1 MHSSALSQL
10 SKRSMTCDPLS
21 YSLASLQQALRF
33 AGSIIFP
40 ISSLPSEAHQLNW
53 SAFLSKINKLNSFF
67 LFLLIKV
74 ACLKLKVPVPQS
86 AQTWSV
92 RPSACGHNW
101 NTIRIRLRK
110 WSNFSLNFKRWK
122 IWFFFQLPTQRV
134 AWARRWLRTL
144 PLLSHYLSTA
154 QTSLSRLFGYFNR
167 KNEFIKCS
175 SPSAESKST
184 NPVL

>member
-122 IWFFFQLPTQRV
+122 IWFFFSAPYT
-134 AWARRWLRTL
+134 ASC
-144 PLLSHYLSTA
+144 LSKTMASNAATSKSLFKHCSDIA
-154 QTSLSRLFGYFNR
+154 QQTVRLF
-167 KNEFIKCS
+167 
-175 SPSAESKST
+175 
-184 NPVL
+184 